1 MAKCNLWPCM
11 ENTDVFM
18 TFYGLKFLLLN
29 LKRFMTFYDSAETL
43 FNERMYVNVVN
54 ACKRVRVYA
63 HVKISVCISC
73 DLYALSH
80 CECVQWVRKMEQL
93 LISASEGRKNF
104 FFWTRAIHFCYFCLS
119 SWNGKLSVSGRI
131 ECYWSP
137 TDEGSSHDWTGQ
149 SDWIFK

>member
-1 MAKCNLWPCM
+1 M

-29 LKRFMTFYDSAETL
+29 LRRFMTFYDSAETL

-93 LISASEGRKNF
+93 LISASEGRKCF
-104 FFWTRAIHFCYFCLS
+104 FVFFNKSHSFLLLLS
-119 SWNGKLSVSGRI
+119 FFLEWKTW
-131 ECYWSP
+131 C
-137 TDEGSSHDWTGQ
+137 
-149 SDWIFK
+149 